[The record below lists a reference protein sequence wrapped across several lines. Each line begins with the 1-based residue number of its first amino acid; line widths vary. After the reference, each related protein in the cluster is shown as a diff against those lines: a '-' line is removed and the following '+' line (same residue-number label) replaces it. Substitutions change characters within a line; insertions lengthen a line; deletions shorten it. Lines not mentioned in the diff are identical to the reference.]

1 MNLRKISLILF
12 FIAVI
17 CIVYSLTKSYNK
29 CPKPK
34 IEYRYINKTFD
45 QQQSTPLELNKVF
58 GPLFNGPSPWVG
70 YSLEDSEMS
79 DFENISQ

>member
-1 MNLRKISLILF
+1 MNARYISLILLV
-12 FIAVI
+12 IAI
-17 CIVYSLTKSYNK
+17 MCIVYSLTKAYNK

-34 IEYRYINKTFD
+34 VEYRYINKTFE
-45 QQQSTPLELNKVF
+45 QQQNNPLELNKVF
-58 GPLFNGPSPWVG
+58 GQMFEQPSPWVG